1 MKKSRQPS
9 KIINHFN
16 RIEDHGIVRGE
27 PISMKLIQGEAMSS
41 RPAQGE
47 ANMSARPAKSEAS
60 IDSVSTDVT
69 EIRGTPINLSKIMQK
84 IN

>member
-1 MKKSRQPS
+1 M
-9 KIINHFN
+9 
-16 RIEDHGIVRGE
+16 EDHGIVRGE

-47 ANMSARPAKSEAS
+47 ANISTRPAKSEAS
-60 IDSVSTDVT
+60 VDTVSTDVT
-69 EIRGTPINLSKIMQK
+69 EIKGTPINLNEIMRK